1 MRKRGRER
9 KGEKGRGEEGRR
21 GEGEI
26 KVNILKTHQ

>member
-9 KGEKGRGEEGRR
+9 TGEKGRGEEGRR

>member
-1 MRKRGRER
+1 MRERGRER